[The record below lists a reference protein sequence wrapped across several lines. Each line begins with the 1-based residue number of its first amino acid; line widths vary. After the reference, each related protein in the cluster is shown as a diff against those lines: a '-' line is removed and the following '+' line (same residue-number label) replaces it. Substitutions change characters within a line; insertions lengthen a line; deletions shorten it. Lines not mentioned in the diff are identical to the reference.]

1 MIRGIGREQGV
12 VSADEVKQLILD
24 GTPDDMVRD
33 KRVLVITPDAT
44 RTCPLPM
51 MVRAVQETLAA
62 VASRLDYMIALG
74 SHHPL
79 TEAQILALYGIDEE
93 ARRSLFSDT
102 KFLNHEWQD
111 PETFMEIGSF
121 TEDEI
126 EERTNGLFRESVRVD
141 INRRVRDYD
150 LLVILGPVFPHEV
163 VGFSGSNKYLF
174 PGISGGDFLHFFHW
188 LGATITCRKTIG
200 FKRTPMR
207 NLVDDAARMVP
218 TPRHYLAMVVRPGNE
233 LAGFYVGT
241 PEEAWSEAANLSS
254 RVHVRYTP
262 RQYHTVLGVAPEM
275 YDELWVGGKVMYKLE
290 PVVEDGGT
298 LIIYAPHIREVSST
312 WGKYLKESGYHVRD
326 YFTADMKAYSHMPR
340 AVLAHATH
348 VKGDGR
354 FENGVEKPRINV
366 VVASGLGREL
376 TESINLGY
384 MDPESIDLT
393 DYRGREDEGILF
405 VDHAGE
411 VLHRPEW
418 ERADIEYPPI

>member
-1 MIRGIGREQGV
+1 MVRGVGQEQGV
-12 VSADEVKQLILD
+12 VSFDEAKELILD
-24 GTPDDMVRD
+24 GTPEEMVRD
-33 KRVLVITPDAT
+33 KRLLVITPDAT

-51 MVRAVQETLAA
+51 MVRAVQETLGAA
-62 VASRLDYMIALG
+62 ASRIDYMIALG

-79 TEAQILALYGIDEE
+79 TEAQIHALYGIDEE
-93 ARRSLFSDT
+93 SRHSLFRDT
-102 KFLNHEWQD
+102 KFLNHDWKNPD
-111 PETFMEIGSF
+111 TFIEIGSF
-121 TEDEI
+121 SEDEI
-126 EERTNGLFRESVRVD
+126 EERTNGLFRESVRVV
-141 INRRVRDYD
+141 INAAVRDYD

-188 LGATITCRKTIG
+188 LAAVITCRKTIG
-200 FKRTPMR
+200 FKHTPMR
-207 NLVDDAARMVP
+207 DLVDEAAKMVS

-233 LAGFYVGT
+233 LAGLYVGT

-254 RVHVRYTP
+254 RLHVRYTP
-262 RQYHTVLGVAPEM
+262 RRYHTVLGVAPEM

-298 LIIYAPHIREVSST
+298 LIIYAPHLSEVSST
-312 WGKYLKESGYHVRD
+312 WGKYLKETGYHVRD
-326 YFTADMKAYSHMPR
+326 YFTADMKAYSHIPR
-340 AVLAHATH
+340 AVLAHGTH
-348 VKGDGR
+348 VKGDGS

-384 MDPESIDLT
+384 MDPASIVLA
-393 DYRGREDEGILF
+393 DYQGREDEGILF

-418 ERADIEYPPI
+418 ERP

>member
-1 MIRGIGREQGV
+1 MLRGIGREDGV
-12 VSADEVKQLILD
+12 VSFEEVKQLILD
-24 GTPDDMVRD
+24 GTPEERVRD

-51 MVRAVQETLAA
+51 TVRAVQETLGATA
-62 VASRLDYMIALG
+62 RRLDYMIALG
-74 SHHPL
+74 SHHPM
-79 TEAQILALYGIDEE
+79 TQEQILALYGIDEE
-93 ARRSLFSDT
+93 TRRTLFADT
-102 KFLNHEWQD
+102 RFLNHEWRNPD
-111 PETFMEIGSF
+111 TFMEIGSF
-121 TEDEI
+121 SEDEI
-126 EERTNGLFRESVRVD
+126 EERTGGLFRESVHVD
-141 INRRVRDYD
+141 INRAVEDYD
-150 LLVILGPVFPHEV
+150 LLVVLGPVFPHEV
-163 VGFSGSNKYLF
+163 VGFSGSNKYFF

-188 LGATITCRKTIG
+188 LGAVITCRKTIG
-200 FKRTPMR
+200 FKYTPMR
-207 NLVDDAARMVP
+207 RLVDAAAQMIP

-254 RVHVRYTP
+254 RLHVRYMP
-262 RQYHTVLGVAPEM
+262 RQYKTVFGVAPDM

-290 PVVEDGGT
+290 PIVEDGGT

-312 WGKYLKESGYHVRD
+312 WGHYLKQTGYHVRD
-326 YFTADMKAYSHMPR
+326 YFTADIDAWKHIPR

-354 FENGVEKPRINV
+354 MENGVEKPRINV
-366 VVASGLGREL
+366 VVASGLGRET

-384 MDPESIDLT
+384 MDPATINPD

-411 VLHRPEW
+411 MLHRPEW
-418 ERADIEYPPI
+418 ERADIEYPPL